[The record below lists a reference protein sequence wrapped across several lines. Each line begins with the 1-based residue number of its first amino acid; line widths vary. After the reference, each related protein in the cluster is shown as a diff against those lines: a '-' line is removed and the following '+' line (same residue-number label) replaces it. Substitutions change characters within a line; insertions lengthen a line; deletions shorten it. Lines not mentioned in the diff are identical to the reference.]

1 MHLYKSARELGRAK
15 ICSPKSVEKNIEKGK
30 IVEATDSKW
39 RLYYVDRDE
48 MVKIIIQN

>member
-15 ICSPKSVEKNIEKGK
+15 ICSPKSVEKNIEQWK

-39 RLYYVDRDE
+39 RLYYVDKNE